1 MTLLPAYFIFIL
13 DYGNNVRQKR
23 KFEWFSY
30 LSSKC
35 VIKQWRQLKN
45 AFGLGSANE
54 HTVWW
59 WFKKFYKEG
68 ESLKDEE
75 LGDQPLEV
83 DNNQLRAVIEA
94 DPLTTTQ
101 EVAEE
106 LISMPFCG
114 HSAFEAN
121 WKGEKA

>member
-83 DNNQLRAVIEA
+83 DNNQLRGSLKLA
-94 DPLTTTQ
+94 L
-101 EVAEE
+101 
-106 LISMPFCG
+106 L
-114 HSAFEAN
+114 
-121 WKGEKA
+121 KLYEKLPKNSVSTILKSFSI